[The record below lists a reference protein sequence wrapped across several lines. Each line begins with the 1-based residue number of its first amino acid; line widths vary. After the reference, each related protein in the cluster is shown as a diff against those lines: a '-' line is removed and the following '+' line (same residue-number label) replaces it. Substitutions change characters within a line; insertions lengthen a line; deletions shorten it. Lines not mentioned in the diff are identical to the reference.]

1 MRHLPH
7 PLALAALCLFG
18 CSGPRGSNT
27 YEAALAADD
36 AQRLAESRFR
46 EEPFTDQV
54 RHGVLRQRALFDHHF
69 VPESARLTRLGERD
83 LGILAEELREQ
94 GGTIALPRGSESE
107 ELHAE
112 RVAAVSAAL
121 VARGIAPDQ
130 IAVET
135 RPAAGPGVASTDA
148 LAIRSRLATSRLQA
162 PSSTPASSATSINS
176 TGNLQ

>member
-121 VARGIAPDQ
+121 VARGIAPEQ

-148 LAIRSRLATSRLQA
+148 LAIRSRISTSPMPQLTPGAQN
-162 PSSTPASSATSINS
+162 SGTSTTPKS
-176 TGNLQ
+176 NLQ